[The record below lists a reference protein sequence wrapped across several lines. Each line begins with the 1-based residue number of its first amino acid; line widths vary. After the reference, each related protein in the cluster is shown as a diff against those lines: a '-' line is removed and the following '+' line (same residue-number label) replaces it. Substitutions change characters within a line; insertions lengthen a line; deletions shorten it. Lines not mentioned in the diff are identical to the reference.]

1 MKTRDLGVNI
11 EKTLVTFSPPTMIG
25 RPMRMS
31 RLMSYKSEIK
41 NLKGIEAIT
50 TSGAVPGKEILWK
63 RQDVRR
69 MTDAPNTVKTYAYTY
84 IDYDFIKTFALTLL
98 AGRDYTESENEK
110 GNSVIINETALK
122 QLGFKE
128 PQSAVGSY
136 ILAGDKQ
143 YEIVGVLKDF
153 HQESL
158 KKEIKP
164 ILFFYGYQWMSDI
177 GYYSIKIKNSDLK
190 NTVSRIENIWK
201 RIYPEDHFTYFF
213 LDQEFDKQ
221 YRSDQAFGRTFSMF
235 TGLAIFVAAIGLFGL
250 AIYSARQR
258 TKEIGIRKVNG
269 ARNSEIL
276 YMLNKNFIKWVVIA
290 FFIATPITW
299 YVMNNWLDNFAYRT
313 SLNWWI
319 FMAAGAG
326 ALLIALITVTWQSWK
341 TAMRNPVE
349 ALRYE

>member
-1 MKTRDLGVNI
+1 
-11 EKTLVTFSPPTMIG
+11 
-25 RPMRMS
+25 MS
-31 RLMSYKSEIK
+31 RLMSYKSEMK
-41 NLKGIEAIT
+41 NSKGIKAIA

-84 IDYDFIKTFALTLL
+84 IDYDFIKTFDLNLL

-110 GNSVIINETALK
+110 GNAVIINEKALK
-122 QLGFKE
+122 QLGFTE
-128 PQSAVGSY
+128 PQSAINSF

-164 ILFFYGYQWMSDI
+164 VLFFYGYQWMSDI
-177 GYYSIKIKNSDLK
+177 GYYSIKINTSDLK
-190 NTVSRIENIWK
+190 NTVSRIEEIWK

-213 LDQEFDKQ
+213 LDQEFDAQ
-221 YRSDQAFGRTFSMF
+221 YRPEQTFGRTFSMF

-250 AIYSARQR
+250 TIYSASQR

-269 ARNSEIL
+269 AGNFEIL
-276 YMLNKNFIKWVVIA
+276 FMLNKNFIKWVVIA
-290 FFIATPITW
+290 FFIATPVTW
-299 YVMNNWLDNFAYRT
+299 YVMNSWLDNFAYRT
-313 SLNWWI
+313 SLSWWI
-319 FMAAGAG
+319 FIVAGAG